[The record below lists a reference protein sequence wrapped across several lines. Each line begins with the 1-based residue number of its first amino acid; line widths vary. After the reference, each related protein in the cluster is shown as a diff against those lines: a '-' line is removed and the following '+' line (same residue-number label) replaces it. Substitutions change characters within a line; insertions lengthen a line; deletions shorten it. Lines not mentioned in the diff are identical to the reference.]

1 MKRSIQKPLDA
12 FFKTITA
19 STKRT
24 KVEGG
29 RIWRERSNLA
39 VFKQDIPHTIAVYIH
54 RGNLEV
60 ENTTLLTNTSGTKTD
75 HPCRIEKKESFIG
88 KQEMGL

>member
-12 FFKTITA
+12 FFKTTTA

-39 VFKQDIPHTIAVYIH
+39 VFKQDIPHTSAVYIH
-54 RGNLEV
+54 RG
-60 ENTTLLTNTSGTKTD
+60 S
-75 HPCRIEKKESFIG
+75 
-88 KQEMGL
+88 